1 MFRRFVL
8 ILVLLIP
15 LTDGQ
20 LWGKNGGT
28 EKEKTQTQEVEQVMG
43 QLNRLESVASGAI
56 RTLQMAAPLI
66 KSAAAVAL
74 LKHGPRMQNT
84 VLVLQALKM
93 SGLPEIT
100 KAVQALRDT
109 YIKSRDKLIQ
119 DLPTLIAA
127 KSEAEGLASKLRGL
141 KTSLTELAL
150 KSKKELEMLERSFK
164 SGGGVGIAS
173 KEQLEKKKSQLIATY
188 DKERSK
194 ISTQVDEL
202 YNSRN
207 KIDAAG
213 NALKA
218 ILSSTEPEL
227 LNDIA
232 TRTYS
237 AMLSTVTVAK
247 SKTAQTVSIG
257 LNFGQTVFDRAV
269 KIFLAE
275 HRLVKVGGGGGG
287 ATWLATVLRSAS
299 SALGVLLASML
310 NRAAITLSA
319 CSLGSEVLVAELGF
333 ALDSAAKKFGLEAPS
348 KLTIWPALITGI
360 QGALVAFAA
369 FGHLMGGIFAPA
381 SAAAVA
387 RKEKGGKLIDPFIAL
402 EKLVTS
408 LLFDGKMSA

>member
-1 MFRRFVL
+1 
-8 ILVLLIP
+8 
-15 LTDGQ
+15 
-20 LWGKNGGT
+20 
-28 EKEKTQTQEVEQVMG
+28 
-43 QLNRLESVASGAI
+43 
-56 RTLQMAAPLI
+56 MAAPLI

-100 KAVQALRDT
+100 KAIQALEET
-109 YIKSRDKLIQ
+109 YTKSRNKLIQ

-127 KSEAEGLASKLRGL
+127 KSEAEGLASKLGGL

-150 KSKKELEMLERSFK
+150 KSKKELEMLESSFK

-173 KEQLEKKKSQLIATY
+173 KEQLERKKSQLLATY
-188 DKERSK
+188 DKERAK
-194 ISTQVDEL
+194 ISAQVDEL
-202 YNSRN
+202 YDSRS

-232 TRTYS
+232 TKTYS
-237 AMLSTVTVAK
+237 AMLSTITVAK

-269 KIFLAE
+269 KVLLAE

-299 SALGVLLASML
+299 SALGVLIASML

-319 CSLGSEVLVAELGF
+319 CSLGSEVLVAELGC
-333 ALDSAAKKFGLEAPS
+333 ALDAGAKKFGLEAPS
-348 KLTIWPALITGI
+348 KLAIWPALVTGI
-360 QGALVAFAA
+360 QGILVALAA
-369 FGHLMGGIFAPA
+369 FGHLKGGLFAPA
-381 SAAAVA
+381 AGAAAA
-387 RKEKGGKLIDPFIAL
+387 AAGNEKGGKLIDPFIAL

-408 LLFDGKMSA
+408 VLFDGKMNA